1 MIEGR
6 LLSGHGIST
15 SLECIATNKQ
25 GIKGQWLL
33 RLSLNLST
41 AKDMCMCALCNAYLS
56 FKFAIMS
63 HLLGLQS
70 ILYTCV
76 NCSILK

>member
-56 FKFAIMS
+56 SKFAIVS
-63 HLLGLQS
+63 FIGLAKPC
-70 ILYTCV
+70 IYLCKLFYT
-76 NCSILK
+76 